1 MGGVVVRGCARGTP
15 VLYFVVASWFAL
27 SNVSRA
33 QASFRTGELSTELK

>member
-15 VLYFVVASWFAL
+15 VLYFVVASWCAL

-33 QASFRTGELSTELK
+33 QASFRTGNLNTVLE